1 MIVISDTNVLSSFA
15 AAEALSLLQ
24 QLFAQVQIAVPPSVG
39 QELQAGLERGKAHL
53 DVVLQAIAS
62 GQILVLALSLE
73 EVQQLAGF
81 PARLNL
87 GEREAIALT
96 VTRRATLL
104 SNDRRAINYCRQ
116 QQVRVVSLVD
126 LLRLLWVRQVV
137 RQDEVR
143 ALIAKMRQVENLVLT
158 PEQEQVV
165 FAPRR
170 QR

>member
-1 MIVISDTNVLSSFA
+1 MIVISDTNILSSFA

-24 QLFAQVQIAVPPSVG
+24 QLFAQAQIAIPPSVR

-62 GQILVLALSLE
+62 GQILVLALSRE
-73 EVQQLAGF
+73 EVQQLDGF

-143 ALIAKMRQVENLVLT
+143 AVIAKMRQVENLVLT
-158 PEQEQVV
+158 PEQEEVV

>member
-24 QLFAQVQIAVPPSVG
+24 QLFAQAQIAVPPGVHR
-39 QELQAGLERGKAHL
+39 ELQAGLERGKAHL
-53 DVVLQAIAS
+53 DVVLQAITS
-62 GQILVLALSLE
+62 GQILVLALSPE
-73 EVQQLAGF
+73 ETQQLAAF
-81 PARLNL
+81 PTRLNL

-137 RQDEVR
+137 RQDDVR
-143 ALIAKMRQVENLVLT
+143 AVIAKMRQVENLVLT

>member
-24 QLFAQVQIAVPPSVG
+24 QLFAQAQIAVPPGVHR
-39 QELQAGLERGKAHL
+39 ELQAGLERGKAHL

-62 GQILVLALSLE
+62 GQILVLALSPE
-73 EVQQLAGF
+73 ETQYLASF

-137 RQDEVR
+137 RQDDVR
-143 ALIAKMRQVENLVLT
+143 AVIAKMRQVENLVLT

>member
-1 MIVISDTNVLSSFA
+1 VIVISDTNVLSSFA

-24 QLFAQVQIAVPPSVG
+24 QLFAQAQIAVPPGVH

-73 EVQQLAGF
+73 EMQQLAAF

-116 QQVRVVSLVD
+116 
-126 LLRLLWVRQVV
+126 
-137 RQDEVR
+137 
-143 ALIAKMRQVENLVLT
+143 
-158 PEQEQVV
+158 
-165 FAPRR
+165 
-170 QR
+170 